1 MLTPAQGDEIGS
13 SMIDDAF
20 HKLAESRLRYIKSSL
35 RRSPDEVA
43 WDMTRD
49 RFQTHKEE
57 FGTENSNNQK
67 LKKIVVP
74 GLPEDFDYGSTIKG
88 GKMIITK

>member
-1 MLTPAQGDEIGS
+1 
-13 SMIDDAF
+13 MIDSAF
-20 HKLAESRLRYIKSSL
+20 HKLAESRLSYIKSKL

-49 RFQTHKEE
+49 RFQVHKEE
-57 FGTENSNNQK
+57 FGTENSNNQEF
-67 LKKIVVP
+67 KKIAVP
-74 GLPEDFDYGSTIKG
+74 GLPEDFNYGTSIKN